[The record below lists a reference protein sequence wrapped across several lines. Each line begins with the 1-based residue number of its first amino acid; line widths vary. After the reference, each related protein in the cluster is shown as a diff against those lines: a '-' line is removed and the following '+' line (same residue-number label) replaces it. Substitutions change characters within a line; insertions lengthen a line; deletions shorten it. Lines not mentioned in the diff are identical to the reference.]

1 MNSIDH
7 LFLSLFSSSR
17 LFFGFRR
24 FAQNT
29 CRRFEGDFCRVWR
42 LELVQGLPRREVD
55 VVSAMRWQS
64 LQRDLAR
71 LCYTWGDLGG
81 PPDRYTGGLFGPLPA
96 LPGRVPFRWAT

>member
-1 MNSIDH
+1 M
-7 LFLSLFSSSR
+7 
-17 LFFGFRR
+17 
-24 FAQNT
+24 
-29 CRRFEGDFCRVWR
+29 
-42 LELVQGLPRREVD
+42 QGLPRREVD